1 MTHFL
6 LGQGTTYAR
15 HDVVTGRALR
25 FTNEEE
31 AVTHEKDSDFQFSIV
46 NSQLS
51 IIRHISAIICSML
64 QLSLSWDLFI
74 VVFFAI
80 VMSYSFIIGKHQA
93 MKIIIASYIAII
105 ATQGLGNVALRL
117 VGNSEEVFTSIGIP
131 LDMTMIALGKIFLFA
146 VCIIIFVI
154 RSGIE
159 VSYEKEAG
167 SILNMVYTGLF
178 GFSTA
183 GLIVSTIL
191 TYAAGS
197 GILDTAIAAQGV
209 IGPLAQDSTL
219 MQLMILNQDIWYT
232 LPAFLIIAMGFLH
245 ND

>member
-1 MTHFL
+1 
-6 LGQGTTYAR
+6 
-15 HDVVTGRALR
+15 
-25 FTNEEE
+25 
-31 AVTHEKDSDFQFSIV
+31 
-46 NSQLS
+46 
-51 IIRHISAIICSML
+51 ML

-117 VGNSEEVFTSIGIP
+117 VGNSETAFTNIGIP
-131 LDMTMIALGKIFLFA
+131 IDITMIALGKIFLFA

-197 GILDTAIAAQGV
+197 GILDGAIAAQGV

>member
-1 MTHFL
+1 MRTA
-6 LGQGTTYAR
+6 T
-15 HDVVTGRALR
+15 LR
-25 FTNEEE
+25 
-31 AVTHEKDSDFQFSIV
+31 D
-46 NSQLS
+46 
-51 IIRHISAIICSML
+51 ML

-105 ATQGLGNVALRL
+105 ATQGIGNVASRL
-117 VGNSEEVFTSIGIP
+117 LGGSEQALAEMGIP
-131 LDMTMIALGKIFLFA
+131 VDITMVALGKIFLFA
-146 VCIIIFVI
+146 VCVIIFVI

-197 GILDTAIAAQGV
+197 GILDSAIAAQGV
-209 IGPLAQDSTL
+209 IAPLAQNSTL

-245 ND
+245 NEG